1 MKKLLTACCMLTG
14 CMLCLH
20 GHAQSV
26 NIPSDSLPSSDK
38 KWPSDVVAVAFGPK
52 SSYHGHLL
60 VKKVPPT
67 YHGHLLVK
75 KPDDKKRH
83 LRVVPAPGIE
93 DKPDDKSR
101 IPLSNVGFAGDK
113 GDKGCLSLSYSM
125 IVNKNNKNGKTK
137 KKQNRKTD

>member
-1 MKKLLTACCMLTG
+1 MR
-14 CMLCLH
+14 
-20 GHAQSV
+20 
-26 NIPSDSLPSSDK
+26 ISDWSSDVCS
-38 KWPSDVVAVAFGPK
+38 SD
-52 SSYHGHLL
+52 L
-60 VKKVPPT
+60 VPPT

-93 DKPDDKSR
+93 DKPADKSR

-125 IVNKNNKNGKTK
+125 IVNKKDKNGKTNNHRK
-137 KKQNRKTD
+137 KYRQGTCSESLGILE